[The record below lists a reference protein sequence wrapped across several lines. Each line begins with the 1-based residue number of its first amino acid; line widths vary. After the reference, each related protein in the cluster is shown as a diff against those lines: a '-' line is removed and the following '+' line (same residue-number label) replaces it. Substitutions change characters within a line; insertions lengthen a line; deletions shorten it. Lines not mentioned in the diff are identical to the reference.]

1 MLFQAP
7 TPHTI
12 EFGLDALVLCPALNP
27 DDSVNIC
34 AKSDEYPVIR
44 LLHKLAQFNETSF
57 ITRPKVKTVEHKN
70 PKNTETV
77 REVSPTDGGLAL
89 AVSDEKDLWKRYV
102 LTWNEKAKE

>member
-1 MLFQAP
+1 M
-7 TPHTI
+7 
-12 EFGLDALVLCPALNP
+12 
-27 DDSVNIC
+27 
-34 AKSDEYPVIR
+34 
-44 LLHKLAQFNETSF
+44 
-57 ITRPKVKTVEHKN
+57 KTVEHKN